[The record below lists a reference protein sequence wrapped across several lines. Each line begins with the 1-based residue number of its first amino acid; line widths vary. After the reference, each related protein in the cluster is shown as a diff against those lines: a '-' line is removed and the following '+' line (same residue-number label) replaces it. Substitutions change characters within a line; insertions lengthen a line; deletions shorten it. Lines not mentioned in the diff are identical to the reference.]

1 LKNVIVTGASFGI
14 GEAISKSLSSEF
26 NVLACAR
33 RKDLLQT
40 LSSYSGNIIPIE
52 LDITSTESV
61 KNLNNIIS
69 DVSIH
74 ALINC
79 AGGGGGPMKTNIL
92 EEEQEFLNNSFDIN
106 VSSTFNLIK
115 SVYPRMKSEDS
126 PIIINITSI
135 AGYQI
140 FSSSSPY
147 TMSKHSQAI
156 MSKILRR
163 DLAPHG
169 IRLTEI
175 VPGSVNSH
183 RDKSQS
189 AAIMPEDVAEIVS
202 FIVKS
207 KSPVNINTIYVS
219 HIQDV
224 PFLS

>member
-14 GEAISKSLSSEF
+14 GEAISKALSSDF

-33 RKDLLQT
+33 RKDLLNA
-40 LSSYSGNIIPIE
+40 LSLHSGNITPIE
-52 LDITSTESV
+52 FDITSPESV
-61 KNLNNIIS
+61 KNLSNIIS
-69 DVSIH
+69 DANIH

-92 EEEQEFLNNSFDIN
+92 EEEQEFLNNSFNLN

-115 SVYPRMKSEDS
+115 SVYPRMKNEEN

-140 FSSSSPY
+140 FRSSSPY

-169 IRLTEI
+169 IRLTEF
-175 VPGSVNSH
+175 VPGSVNSYK
-183 RDKSQS
+183 DDSQGGS
-189 AAIMPEDVAEIVS
+189 IMPEDIAEIVS

>member
-1 LKNVIVTGASFGI
+1 MKN
-14 GEAISKSLSSEF
+14 
-26 NVLACAR
+26 
-33 RKDLLQT
+33 
-40 LSSYSGNIIPIE
+40 
-52 LDITSTESV
+52 
-61 KNLNNIIS
+61 
-69 DVSIH
+69 
-74 ALINC
+74 
-79 AGGGGGPMKTNIL
+79 
-92 EEEQEFLNNSFDIN
+92 EEN
-106 VSSTFNLIK
+106 
-115 SVYPRMKSEDS
+115 

-140 FSSSSPY
+140 FRSSSPY

-169 IRLTEI
+169 IRLTEF

-183 RDKSQS
+183 KDSSQS
-189 AAIMPEDVAEIVS
+189 GSIMPEDIAEIVS

-219 HIQDV
+219 HIKDV

>member
-1 LKNVIVTGASFGI
+1 MKNVIVTGASFGI
-14 GEAISKSLSSEF
+14 GEAISKALSSDF

-33 RKDLLQT
+33 RKDLLNT
-40 LSSYSGNIIPIE
+40 LSSYSGNITPIE
-52 LDITSTESV
+52 FDITSTESV
-61 KNLNNIIS
+61 KNLTNIIS
-69 DVSIH
+69 DVNIH

-79 AGGGGGPMKTNIL
+79 AGGGGGPMKNNIL
-92 EEEQEFLNNSFDIN
+92 EEEQEFLNNSFDLN

-115 SVYPRMKSEDS
+115 SVYPRMKNEEN
-126 PIIINITSI
+126 PIIVNITSI

-140 FSSSSPY
+140 FKSSSPY

-169 IRLTEI
+169 VRLTEV

-183 RDKSQS
+183 KDNSQNGS
-189 AAIMPEDVAEIVS
+189 IVPEDVAEIVS

-219 HIQDV
+219 HILDV

>member
-1 LKNVIVTGASFGI
+1 MKNVIVTGASFGI